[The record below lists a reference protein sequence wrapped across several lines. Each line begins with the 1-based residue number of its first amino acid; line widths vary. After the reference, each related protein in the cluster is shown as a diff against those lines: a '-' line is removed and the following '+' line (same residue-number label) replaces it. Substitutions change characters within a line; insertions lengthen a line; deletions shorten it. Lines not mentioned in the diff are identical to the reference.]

1 MTTHWIG
8 EVLRAGVRENLG
20 YFVLTRGVSKSSG
33 RHSAP
38 DSGSTGFKTWL

>member
-1 MTTHWIG
+1 MATHWIA
-8 EVLRAGVRENLG
+8 EVLRAGENLG

-38 DSGSTGFKTWL
+38 DSGSAGFKPWL